1 MKQTKS
7 NLLSLLGIIAGI
19 FAVAFEMASC
29 KTEVEPPAP
38 ITYTVTYSSAD
49 YGTTPEAITVE
60 ENTVLS
66 ASQLPELSDDAAV
79 FKGWFDGDTKAV
91 PGEYQVKG
99 NVELTAHWSQLATIT
114 YHSKFGTVPESFELE
129 RNQTLTSEKVA
140 PMSSSPY
147 TFLGW
152 FDSEDDDHNGTGE
165 QINAGLAIT
174 NNTDLYAKWKT
185 ATVSFTTQYGT
196 NPASIKKY
204 TGEKITETEI
214 PALTARTG
222 YTSDGWFNGSTQL
235 TTDYTVNGDVTFTE
249 KWSVNTYLITFKAND
264 ETDDDYTQTV
274 TYATTAKLKPNTFT
288 REGYTFNGWNLA
300 ANGSGTGYADKADF
314 TVNEANGVT
323 LYAQWTPNEYTIT
336 YKANGGTGSDYT
348 QTVTFGTTVKLAA
361 ANTFTHT
368 GTGLCF
374 AQWNTDADG
383 EGANYSAETD
393 FTVTEAN
400 DITLYAR
407 WENIVTRIK
416 NMTESG
422 TIVATGTCTTDTIES
437 INRALKNLCSSHEDV
452 LVTLDLSGVK
462 GLSELERASFGVPS
476 SYYSFYGCSNLE
488 GIILPSSVTKIGEH
502 AFTECSGLTEITIPS
517 SVTEIG
523 NYTFRGCSGL
533 TSITIPSSVTEIG
546 KYTFYGCSGLTSI
559 TIPPSVTSIGQE
571 AFCGCSGLTS
581 ITIPSSVT
589 SIGLEAFYGCS
600 SLTSI
605 TIPSSVTEIGREAFY
620 GCSSLTS
627 ITIPSGV
634 TSIEGRTFYR
644 CSGLTSITIP
654 SSVTSIGNSAFE
666 GCSGLTSITIPSSV
680 TSIGNSAFNGC
691 SGLTSITIP
700 SSVTS
705 IEYLAFY
712 GCSGLTDVT
721 FADTESSWDFY
732 SYGTKKGTRKMSAT
746 DTVGNATLLKS
757 TYVNCLWRK
766 QQ

>member
-1 MKQTKS
+1 MKQTK
-7 NLLSLLGIIAGI
+7 NKLLSLLGILALG
-19 FAVAFEMASC
+19 FALFSC
-29 KTEVEPPAP
+29 ETQVEPPAP
-38 ITYTVTYSSAD
+38 TTYTVTYTSEH
-49 YGTTPEAITVE
+49 GTVPEAITVE

-66 ASQLPELSDDAAV
+66 EEQLPTCSYGGLV

-91 PGEYQVKG
+91 PGEYTVTD
-99 NVELTAHWSQLATIT
+99 NVTLTARWASTATVS
-114 YHSKFGTVPESFELE
+114 YHSKNGTVPESFDAELH
-129 RNQTLTSEKVA
+129 QTLTAENLT
-140 PMSSSPY
+140 PITCSPY
-147 TFLGW
+147 VFLGW
-152 FDSEDDDHNGTGE
+152 FYGKDANNNGTGE

-214 PALTARTG
+214 PSLNARTG
-222 YTSDGWFNGSTQL
+222 YTSDGWFNSSTKL
-235 TTDYTVNGDVTFTE
+235 TTNYTVNGDVAFTE
-249 KWSVNTYLITFKAND
+249 KWTANTYSITFKANGG
-264 ETDDDYTQTV
+264 TGDDYTQTV
-274 TYATTAKLKPNTFT
+274 TYATTAKLNPNTFT
-288 REGYTFNGWNLA
+288 REGYTFNGWNRA
-300 ANGSGTGYADKADF
+300 ANGSGTAYPDKADF
-314 TVNEANGVT
+314 AVNEANGVT

-336 YKANGGTGSDYT
+336 YKANGGTGSDFT
-348 QTVTFGTTVKLAA
+348 QNVTFGTTVKLAA

-422 TIVATGTCTTDTIES
+422 TIVATGTCNTSTVRS
-437 INRALKNLCSSHEDV
+437 INSALKDLYESHKDV
-452 LVTLDLSGVK
+452 LVTLDLSGVE
-462 GLSELERASFGVPS
+462 GLSALEDSAFNNG
-476 SYYSFYGCSNLE
+476 YEYKCKNLE
-488 GIILPSSVTKIGEH
+488 GIILPSSVTSIGDF
-502 AFTECSGLTEITIPS
+502 AFFECIGLTSITIPS
-517 SVTEIG
+517 SVTSIG
-523 NYTFRGCSGL
+523 DYAFYRCSGL
-533 TSITIPSSVTEIG
+533 TSITIPSSVTKIG
-546 KYTFYGCSGLTSI
+546 AS
-559 TIPPSVTSIGQE
+559 
-571 AFCGCSGLTS
+571 AFKGCSGLTS

-589 SIGLEAFYGCS
+589 SIGG
-600 SLTSI
+600 
-605 TIPSSVTEIGREAFY
+605 
-620 GCSSLTS
+620 
-627 ITIPSGV
+627 
-634 TSIEGRTFYR
+634 
-644 CSGLTSITIP
+644 
-654 SSVTSIGNSAFE
+654 SAFE
-666 GCSGLTSITIPSSV
+666 E
-680 TSIGNSAFNGC
+680 C

-712 GCSGLTDVT
+712 RCRGLTDVT

-732 SYGTKKGTRKMSAT
+732 TYGTKKGTRKMSAT

-757 TYVNCLWRK
+757 TYVNCEWRK